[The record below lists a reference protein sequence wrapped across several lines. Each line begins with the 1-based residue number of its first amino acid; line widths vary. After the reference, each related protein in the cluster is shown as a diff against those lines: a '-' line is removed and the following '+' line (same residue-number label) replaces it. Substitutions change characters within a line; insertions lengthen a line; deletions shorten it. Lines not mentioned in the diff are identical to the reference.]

1 MPRGRYGEAVPAR
14 VGLVVVNYNSA
25 HLTRALLDG
34 VPAALDGLEGEVVV
48 VDNGSQDDSL
58 EILATLTGVTVVPST
73 NEGYAAGLNR
83 GIAALE
89 RVDAYVAL
97 NPDLRL
103 APGSLRR
110 LVERLGE
117 GPDGARVGIT
127 APLVRDADGSTS
139 WSLRRDPS
147 LLRSCGLGSTGR
159 PALSEYVRDPQAYD
173 HAHAVD
179 WALGACLAVSWECA
193 QDIGPWDESYFLY
206 SEETDYCMRARDLG
220 WQVWF
225 EPAAQVTHE
234 GGGSGVSD
242 ALHEMQ
248 VLNRVRL
255 VRRRRGTAYGWAYL
269 GASTAQELWWAAKGN
284 RRNRRAALALVVPS
298 RRSAKSSRGSVL
310 PQ

>member
-25 HLTRALLDG
+25 HLTRALLGD
-34 VPAALDGLEGEVVV
+34 VPAALDGLDGEVVV

-58 EILATLTGVTVVPST
+58 EVLAGLSGITVVPAS
-73 NEGYAAGLNR
+73 NEGYSAGLNR
-83 GIAALE
+83 GIAALAQ
-89 RVDAYVAL
+89 VDAVVAL

-103 APGSLRR
+103 AAGSLRR

-159 PALSEYVRDPQAYD
+159 PALSEYVRDPRAYD

-193 QDIGPWDESYFLY
+193 QEIGPWDESYFLY

-225 EPAAQVTHE
+225 EPDAQVTHE

-248 VLNRVRL
+248 VVNRVRL
-255 VRRRRGTAYGWAYL
+255 VHRRHGTLYGWAYL
-269 GASTAQELWWAAKGN
+269 LACTAQELWWARKGHT
-284 RRNRRAALALVVPS
+284 RNRRAAIALLVPS
-298 RRSAKSSRGSVL
+298 RRSLKSSRGSLL